1 MRHAEKRQV
10 VPVEMR
16 EGESDVAEGKTSRFW
31 KITPSALVVKLAV
44 SFGLIVAW
52 WASFH
57 EIACGC
63 ISIRGNVPML
73 YTYSSCY
80 AFSVGSILGT
90 LAAFSMTRRKRD
102 FDVARA
108 VVAAVIALAFFA
120 AAFYVSLSFSSW
132 LLAAVFQTV
141 INATAS
147 CLVALFIAGL
157 CDMAVSD
164 LITVVFVA
172 LAMYGLFNN
181 MILPVFIYAVDN
193 FYLVA
198 LAQAFFLV
206 AFALAASAIEKDQE
220 ACALLT
226 GGFSKVFEKAA
237 HGEGKPKVSARPLF
251 HGAVYGL
258 LFGIMHVETSSL
270 IGDFYNRNIPYAAGT
285 LIAIGMFYFTFVRNS
300 SSPRIWPKIS
310 SVVFPFTAVS
320 FMLLPYLDS
329 VSTFAPVAFDNASYL
344 YYEALFCLGCV
355 AIARESAFDAA
366 KVLCMG
372 EAAKSGAYLVGA
384 IACHVQLNVA
394 AHDIFQTPIATVVAF
409 VLLVAAT
416 FWVGDAIVA
425 KKLWGMRV
433 ELSPKMANVHS
444 IEEKCDRL
452 AKRYKLSPKE
462 REIVSLLE
470 QGNSTEDVTNMLY
483 ISIYTTRTHI
493 RNIYAKLDVH
503 SRQEL
508 SDLLNA
514 E

>member
-1 MRHAEKRQV
+1 
-10 VPVEMR
+10 
-16 EGESDVAEGKTSRFW
+16 
-31 KITPSALVVKLAV
+31 
-44 SFGLIVAW
+44 
-52 WASFH
+52 
-57 EIACGC
+57 
-63 ISIRGNVPML
+63 
-73 YTYSSCY
+73 
-80 AFSVGSILGT
+80 
-90 LAAFSMTRRKRD
+90 
-102 FDVARA
+102 
-108 VVAAVIALAFFA
+108 
-120 AAFYVSLSFSSW
+120 
-132 LLAAVFQTV
+132 
-141 INATAS
+141 
-147 CLVALFIAGL
+147 
-157 CDMAVSD
+157 MAVSD
-164 LITVVFVA
+164 LISVVFVA
-172 LAMYGLFNN
+172 LAVYGLFNN
-181 MILPVFIYAVDN
+181 LLLPIFIYAVGN

-198 LAQAFFLV
+198 LAQALFLA
-206 AFALAASAIEKDQE
+206 AFALAASVVEKDSE

-226 GGFSKVFEKAA
+226 SGFDEVLEKAA
-237 HGEGKPKVSARPLF
+237 HGEDKPKISARPLF
-251 HGAVYGL
+251 HVAAYGL

-270 IGDFYNRNIPYAAGT
+270 MGDFYNRNIPYAAGT
-285 LIAIGMFYFTFVRNS
+285 LIAIGVFYFTFVRNS

-329 VSTFAPVAFDNASYL
+329 VSTLAPVAFDNASYL
-344 YYEALFCLGCV
+344 YYEVLFCLGCV
-355 AIARESAFDAA
+355 AVARESALDVA
-366 KVLCMG
+366 KVLLLG

-384 IACHVQLNVA
+384 IACHVQLNLA
-394 AHDIFQTPIATVVAF
+394 AHDIFQTPIATVLAF

-503 SRQEL
+503 SRKEL
-508 SDLLNA
+508 SELLNA